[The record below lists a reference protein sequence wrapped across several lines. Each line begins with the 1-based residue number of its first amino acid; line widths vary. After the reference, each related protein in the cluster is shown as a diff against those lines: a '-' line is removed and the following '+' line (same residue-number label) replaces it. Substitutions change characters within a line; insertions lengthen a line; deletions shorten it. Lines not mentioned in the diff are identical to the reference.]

1 MCKSRSG
8 SQTHASLSWP
18 VTVSQMIPL
27 DEGQPSSDDS
37 TMAAQPPLSR
47 QTSRTSLSSPYG
59 PSRMSKRKAT
69 TFVLTT
75 SDGRAYLAR
84 WSPPAE
90 DVVGGGSQDNLGQH
104 SAAAS
109 AASLWSPTGNA
120 PSQANYSVPDQSRW
134 TWTGVCFH
142 PPVPTQEVV
151 EEYEQL
157 QEQALDRGKGASA
170 VDVNSAM
177 DLVAIGCEESVPS
190 RSSVSRCGSADPL
203 HLQRNHLCLFS
214 SCAGNFAAS
223 VNLQNPS
230 GRFRLSRPL
239 S

>member
-1 MCKSRSG
+1 MTRDSRSG
-8 SQTHASLSWP
+8 SQTHVSLSWT
-18 VTVSQMIPL
+18 VTVTHMIPL
-27 DEGQPSSDDS
+27 DEGQSSEDP
-37 TMAAQPPLSR
+37 TIVAQPSLSR

-59 PSRMSKRKAT
+59 HSRVPKRKAT

-90 DVVGGGSQDNLGQH
+90 DVFGGGSQDNLGQH

-120 PSQANYSVPDQSRW
+120 PSQANYSMADQSRW

-142 PPVPTQEVV
+142 PPVPAQEVV

-157 QEQALDRGKGASA
+157 QEEALDRGKGASA

-177 DLVAIGCEESVPS
+177 DLVAIGCEEFVLSLS
-190 RSSVSRCGSADPL
+190 RVFSDAEALTHL
-203 HLQRNHLCLFS
+203 HLQRNHFCIFS
-214 SCAGNFAAS
+214 SGAGNFAAS
-223 VNLQNPS
+223 VDFQNP
-230 GRFRLSRPL
+230 G
-239 S
+239 